1 MATCDFPRGG
11 GGGGVGGSGP
21 PVLPQDPPTKHMIMG
36 SLFRK
41 HYNSSCFRFIYSLFR
56 IQKLVMMLTNM
67 TVTQALDMIIP
78 MKTGKV
84 LAYTH
89 KVLITILQAEN

>member
-1 MATCDFPRGG
+1 MCGERGG
-11 GGGGVGGSGP
+11 GSEG

-36 SLFRK
+36 SLFCK
-41 HYNSSCFRFIYSLFR
+41 HNSSYIKFIYSLFR
-56 IQKLVMMLTNM
+56 IQRLVMMLTN
-67 TVTQALDMIIP
+67 TIVTQAQDMIIP

-89 KVLITILQAEN
+89 KVLIKPCKVIIIPAEN